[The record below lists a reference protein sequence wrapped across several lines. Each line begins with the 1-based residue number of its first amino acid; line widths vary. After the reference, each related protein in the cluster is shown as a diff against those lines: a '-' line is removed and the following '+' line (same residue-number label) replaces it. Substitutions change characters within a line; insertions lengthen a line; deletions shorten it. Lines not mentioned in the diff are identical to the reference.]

1 MRASLVS
8 YLAPRGRLVPNGRNH
23 SGLVK
28 FDIFELDLTSGEL
41 RKQGRPLRFQPQPF
55 KVLATLVSNPGK
67 LITREELK
75 NQVWQETTFV
85 DFEQGLNFCVR
96 RIRTVLDDN
105 ADAPRFIE
113 TVPRRGYR
121 FIAAVEHVSAAPE
134 AASEPTNGK
143 PSLELPP
150 SELALP
156 PKTAHRFNWL
166 AAGLAALM
174 IAAISLAWFGQR
186 ATSFPRVLGIVA
198 ITNDGRQKITN
209 TPYDFLTPL
218 VSDGSRLFFNETES
232 DHSGIAQV
240 AMSGGDT
247 ELLAT
252 PFRSA
257 QLAGIS
263 PDHAHILLAD
273 MYSPTIID
281 SPFYSMPVIGG
292 TAKRLGDFAG
302 HDAAWSPD
310 GQALAYASKD
320 ELDVAGKDGVFL
332 RKLIGGHGI
341 PWWPRWSVDGKKLRF
356 TLNDPKTQS
365 NSIWEVRSDGT
376 HLRAVLPGWNNPPN
390 ECCGSWTPDG
400 RYFIFQA
407 TRDETTSIWALQEET
422 GLLRRDPEPVQLT
435 TGPMSTFVPLPSP
448 DGKKIYLVGVKNRG
462 EMMRYEPRKR
472 QFVPFLRGISALD
485 VEFSH
490 DGQSIVYV
498 QYPGLTLWRARQ
510 DGTERLQLT
519 SFPFRARLPRWS
531 PDGKQLAFFGGMPGK
546 PWKVYLIAAEGGEP
560 QQLLAGEGNEGDPS
574 WSPDGASLAFGR
586 LPWKTGSTEPI
597 EIYIMDLKSHR
608 LTTVPGSNGL
618 FSPRW
623 SPNGKYLLATK
634 ADSSA
639 FLLFDFAKQSWTVL
653 AHGAM
658 GYPYWSRDS
667 NYVYFGDLS
676 VPHRASVKRIR
687 IRDSRVE
694 TIADLSTVRQTVDA
708 WIGSGP
714 NDLPIT
720 VREVGTEE
728 IYALDW
734 NAH

>member
-1 MRASLVS
+1 
-8 YLAPRGRLVPNGRNH
+8 VPNGRNR

-28 FDIFELDLTSGEL
+28 FDLFELDLTTGEL

-121 FIAAVEHVSAAPE
+121 FIAAVEHVSASPE
-134 AASEPTNGK
+134 PASEPANGK
-143 PSLELPP
+143 PSLEVPP
-150 SELALP
+150 REITIP
-156 PKTAHRFNWL
+156 PKTAHGFDGL
-166 AAGLAALM
+166 AAGLALL
-174 IAAISLAWFGQR
+174 IIGAISMAWFGQS
-186 ATSFPRVLGIVA
+186 APSFPRVLGIVA

-247 ELLAT
+247 EPLAT

-302 HDAAWSPD
+302 HDATWSPD

-332 RKLIGGHGI
+332 RKVIGGVGI

-376 HLRAVLPGWNNPPN
+376 HLRPILPAWNNPPN
-390 ECCGSWTPDG
+390 ECCGSWTSDG

-407 TRDETTSIWALQEET
+407 TRDETTSIWALREGT
-422 GLLRRDPEPVQLT
+422 GILRSGFSEPVQLT
-435 TGPMSTFVPLPSP
+435 NGPMSTYVPLPSP
-448 DGKKIYLVGVKNRG
+448 DGKKIYLIGVKNRG
-462 EMMRYEPRKR
+462 EMMRYEARKR
-472 QFVPFLRGISALD
+472 QFVPFLPGISALD

-490 DGQSIVYV
+490 DGRSIVYV

-519 SFPFRARLPRWS
+519 SSPFRARLPRWS
-531 PDGKQLAFFGGMPGK
+531 PDGKQLAFFGSIPGK
-546 PWKVYLIAAEGGEP
+546 PWKVYLLAAEGGQP
-560 QQLLAGEGNEGDPS
+560 QQLQQMLSGEGNEGDPS

-597 EIYIMDLKSHR
+597 EIYTMDLKSR
-608 LTTVPGSNGL
+608 RVSTVPGSDGL

-639 FLLFDFAKQSWTVL
+639 FLVFDIANQSWTVL

-667 NYVYFGDLS
+667 NYIYFGDLS

-687 IRDSRVE
+687 IRDGNME
-694 TIADLSTVRQTVDA
+694 TIADLSTVRQTADA
-708 WIGSGP
+708 WLGCGP
-714 NDLPIT
+714 DDLPIT

-734 NAH
+734 TAH

>member
-1 MRASLVS
+1 M
-8 YLAPRGRLVPNGRNH
+8 PNGRNH

-28 FDIFELDLTSGEL
+28 FDLFELDLTSGEL

-96 RIRTVLDDN
+96 QIRTVLDDN

-121 FIAAVEHVSAAPE
+121 FIAAVEHVNSPE
-134 AASEPTNGK
+134 PASEPANGK
-143 PSLELPP
+143 PSLQVSSAEITI
-150 SELALP
+150 P
-156 PKTAHRFNWL
+156 PKIVSRFNWL
-166 AAGLAALM
+166 APGLAVLIMGAG
-174 IAAISLAWFGQR
+174 SLAWFGQR
-186 ATSFPRVLGIVA
+186 ATSAPRVFGIVA

-247 ELLAT
+247 EPLAT

-257 QLAGIS
+257 QLAGIA

-281 SPFYSMPVIGG
+281 SPFYSLQVIGG

-310 GQALAYASKD
+310 GDALAYASKD
-320 ELDVAGKDGVFL
+320 ELDVAGKDGAFL
-332 RKLIGGHGI
+332 RKLIGGLGI

-365 NSIWEVRSDGT
+365 NSIWEVRWDGT
-376 HLRAVLPGWNNPPN
+376 HLRPILPGWNNPHD

-400 RYFIFQA
+400 RYFVFQA

-422 GLLRRDPEPVQLT
+422 GLLRRAPEPVQLT
-435 TGPMSTFVPLPSP
+435 TGPMSTYVPLPSP
-448 DGKKIYLVGVKNRG
+448 DGKRIYLVGVKNRG

-472 QFVPFLRGISALD
+472 QFVPFMPGISALD
-485 VEFSH
+485 LEFSH

-510 DGTERLQLT
+510 DGSERLQLT
-519 SFPFRARLPRWS
+519 SSPFRARLPRWS
-531 PDGKQLAFFGGMPGK
+531 PDGKQLAFFGSMPGK
-546 PWKVYLIAAEGGEP
+546 PWKVYLIPAEGGDP
-560 QQLLAGEGNEGDPS
+560 QQLLAVEGNEGDPS

-586 LPWKTGSTEPI
+586 LPWKTGNTEPA
-597 EIYIMDLKSHR
+597 EIYIVDLKSHR
-608 LTTVPGSNGL
+608 VTTVPGSNGL

-639 FLLFDFAKQSWTVL
+639 FLLFDLAKQTWTVL

-667 NYVYFGDLS
+667 NYIYFGDLS
-676 VPHRASVKRIR
+676 VPHRASVERIR
-687 IRDSRVE
+687 IRDGSIE
-694 TIADLSTVRQTVDA
+694 IIADLSTVRQTADA
-708 WIGSGP
+708 WVGCGP

>member
-1 MRASLVS
+1 VR
-8 YLAPRGRLVPNGRNH
+8 
-23 SGLVK
+23 
-28 FDIFELDLTSGEL
+28 FDRFELDLTSGEL

-55 KVLATLVSNPGK
+55 KVLAALVSNPGK

-96 RIRTVLDDN
+96 RIRTVLDDD

-121 FIAAVEHVSAAPE
+121 FIAAVEHVRANPE
-134 AASEPTNGK
+134 PALVPANGK
-143 PSLELPP
+143 PSLVIPA
-150 SELALP
+150 SEITVP
-156 PKTAHRFNWL
+156 PKSAHRFNWL
-166 AAGLAALM
+166 APGFAVM
-174 IAAISLAWFGQR
+174 ILGAISLAWFGQR
-186 ATSFPRVLGIVA
+186 APSFPRVLGIVA

-218 VSDGSRLFFNETES
+218 VSDGSRLFFNETDADQS
-232 DHSGIAQV
+232 SIVQV

-247 ELLAT
+247 APVAT

-263 PDHAHILLAD
+263 SDHAHILLAD
-273 MYSPTIID
+273 LYSPTVID
-281 SPFYSMPVIGG
+281 MPFYSLPVVGG
-292 TAKRLGDFAG
+292 TARRLGEFSG

-310 GQALAYASKD
+310 GQALVYATKD
-320 ELDVAGKDGVFL
+320 ELDVAGKDGVLL
-332 RKLIGGHGI
+332 RKLMGGLGI
-341 PWWPRWSVDGKKLRF
+341 PWWPRWSPDGKKLRF

-376 HLRAVLPGWNNPPN
+376 QLRPVLPGWNKPPD

-400 RYFIFQA
+400 RYFVFQA
-407 TRDETTSIWALQEET
+407 TRDETTSIWALQEGT
-422 GLLRRDPEPVQLT
+422 GLLRRGPDPVQLT
-435 TGPMSTFVPLPSP
+435 NGPMSTFVPLPSP

-462 EMMRYEPRKR
+462 ELMRYEPRKR
-472 QFVPFLRGISALD
+472 RFVPFLPGISAED
-485 VEFSH
+485 VEFSP
-490 DGQSIVYV
+490 DGRSVVYV
-498 QYPGLTLWRARQ
+498 EYPGLTLWRARR
-510 DGTERLQLT
+510 DGSERLQLT
-519 SFPFRARLPRWS
+519 SPPFRVRLPRWS

-546 PWKVYLIAAEGGEP
+546 PLKVYLIAAEGGQP
-560 QQLLAGEGNEGDPS
+560 QQLLDGDWDEGDPS

-586 LPWKTGSTEPI
+586 LPWKTGTTEPS

-639 FLLFDFAKQSWTVL
+639 FLLFDLARQTWTVL

-676 VPHRASVKRIR
+676 VPHRASVARVR
-687 IRDSRVE
+687 IRDGSVE
-694 TIADLSTVRQTVDA
+694 IVADLSTLRQTADG
-708 WIGSGP
+708 WIGSDP
-714 NDLPIT
+714 DDLPIAL
-720 VREVGTEE
+720 REVGTEE

-734 NAH
+734 NAN